1 MNYRIIHSDNG
12 TLKDLSVN
20 LNKYT
25 SGSEVIP
32 LEVANDYLYVGAR
45 FPFNSFYTIVKEV
58 NAIPSTISIE
68 YWDGNEWK
76 SAIEVLDQTE
86 GFTKSGKI
94 SFVPSKQYGWMMD
107 DTVHSNDTTE
117 EIEGL
122 GNIVIYDHYWIRLKV
137 SATLTPTTELSWTG
151 VNFASDADLF
161 LEYPLFDSTSM
172 MNAYKSGK
180 TSWQDQIVTASA
192 LVVEDL
198 ISKKIIKGQEQILDT
213 DKLRSVTVSK
223 TAQIIY
229 KALGDDYNDEK
240 EAVTKEYYSRLNKSI
255 FHVDENSN
263 ARLDERETNLRQG
276 YIYR

>member
-25 SGSEVIP
+25 SGSEIIP

-263 ARLDERETNLRQG
+263 ARLDERETRLTQG

>member
-25 SGSEVIP
+25 SGSELIP

-86 GFTKSGKI
+86 GLAKSGKI

-137 SATLTPTTELSWTG
+137 SATLTPTTELSWIG

-263 ARLDERETNLRQG
+263 ARLDERETRLTQG

>member
-25 SGSEVIP
+25 SGSELIP

-86 GFTKSGKI
+86 GLAKSGKI

-263 ARLDERETNLRQG
+263 ARLDERETRLTQG

>member
-25 SGSEVIP
+25 SGSEITP
-32 LEVANDYLYVGAR
+32 LEAANDYLYVGAR

-58 NAIPSTISIE
+58 NAIPSAISIE

-86 GFTKSGKI
+86 GLTKSGKI

-107 DTVHSNDTTE
+107 DTVHSNDETE
-117 EIEGL
+117 EITGL

-137 SATLTPTTELSWTG
+137 SATLTPTTELSWIG

-172 MNAYKSGK
+172 MAAYKTGK
-180 TSWQDQIVTASA
+180 TSWQDQIVAASA
-192 LVVEDL
+192 LVIEDL
-198 ISKKIIKGQEQILDT
+198 IAKKIIKGQEQILDT

-263 ARLDERETNLRQG
+263 ARLDERETRLTQG

>member
-25 SGSEVIP
+25 SGSEIIP

-86 GFTKSGKI
+86 GLAKSGKI

-263 ARLDERETNLRQG
+263 ARLDERETRLTQG

>member
-1 MNYRIIHSDNG
+1 
-12 TLKDLSVN
+12 
-20 LNKYT
+20 
-25 SGSEVIP
+25 
-32 LEVANDYLYVGAR
+32 
-45 FPFNSFYTIVKEV
+45 
-58 NAIPSTISIE
+58 
-68 YWDGNEWK
+68 
-76 SAIEVLDQTE
+76 
-86 GFTKSGKI
+86 
-94 SFVPSKQYGWMMD
+94 MD

-137 SATLTPTTELSWTG
+137 SATLTPTTELSWIG

-172 MNAYKSGK
+172 MAAYKTGK
-180 TSWQDQIVTASA
+180 TSWQDQIVAASA
-192 LVVEDL
+192 LVIEDL
-198 ISKKIIKGQEQILDT
+198 IAKKIIKGQEQILDT

-263 ARLDERETNLRQG
+263 ARLDERETRLTQG